1 MHDTFIDIVKER
13 RSAKLKDD
21 PDLFTGL
28 FWTAKRGVELGLV
41 DGLGDMRSILKDR
54 FGPKTKL
61 QLITQPRGFFGRRLG
76 IFGSSAGL
84 SPADIAG
91 AAVDGLLDAVEQ
103 RSLWN
108 RFGL

>member
-1 MHDTFIDIVKER
+1 
-13 RSAKLKDD
+13 
-21 PDLFTGL
+21 
-28 FWTAKRGVELGLV
+28 
-41 DGLGDMRSILKDR
+41 
-54 FGPKTKL
+54 
-61 QLITQPRGFFGRRLG
+61 LG